1 MFFKKENGAIFS
13 VDASDKDLVK
23 RCKETF
29 VECDSS
35 GAVVAK
41 KAEVKISKPKKSSKK
56 VKRNFFITIGA

>member
-56 VKRNFFITIGA
+56 D